1 MQRSK
6 SLALMFIL
14 GAVLVGG
21 VLGFTA
27 DRVFARDEACQRSDK
42 RGSRDRFAAELGLS
56 DEQRA
61 MVDTLLDAKHAQM
74 AEVMAPIR
82 PRLDSISAT
91 TRSQIARILTD
102 DQRPRFER
110 MHEEMKTRNKTRER

>member
-27 DRVFARDEACQRSDK
+27 DRVFARDKACQQSDK
-42 RGSRDRFAAELGLS
+42 WGSRERFAAELGLTS
-56 DEQRA
+56 DQRA
-61 MVDTLLDAKHAQM
+61 TIDTLLDAKHAQM

-82 PRLDSISAT
+82 PRLDSISAA
-91 TRSQIARILTD
+91 TRGQIARILTD
-102 DQRPRFER
+102 EQRPRFER
-110 MHEEMKTRNKTRER
+110 MHEEMKSRNMKREK

>member
-27 DRVFARDEACQRSDK
+27 DRVFARDGSCQAADK
-42 RGSRDRFAAELGLS
+42 RAYRDRFAEELDLTP
-56 DEQRA
+56 EQRA
-61 MVDTLLDAKHAQM
+61 TVDTLLDAKHAQM

-82 PRLDSISAT
+82 PRLDSISAA
-91 TRSQIARILTD
+91 TRAQISRILTEE
-102 DQRPRFER
+102 QRPRFER
-110 MHEEMKTRNKTRER
+110 MHEEMKSRNTKRER

>member
-27 DRVFARDEACQRSDK
+27 DRVFARDGSCPATEK
-42 RGSRDRFAAELGLS
+42 RAYRDRFAAELDLS
-56 DEQRA
+56 AEQRA
-61 MVDTLLDAKHAQM
+61 MVDTLLDQRHAQM

-82 PRLDSISAT
+82 PRLDSISSAT
-91 TRSQIARILTD
+91 RVQIARILTEE
-102 DQRPRFER
+102 QRPRFER
-110 MHEEMKTRNKTRER
+110 MHEEMKSRNTKREK

>member
-27 DRVFARDEACQRSDK
+27 DRVFARDSACRSADK
-42 RGSRDRFAAELGLS
+42 RTYRDRFAAELELT

-61 MVDTLLDAKHAQM
+61 MVDTLLDARHAQM

-82 PRLDSISAT
+82 PRLDSISAA
-91 TRSQIARILTD
+91 TRTQISRILTEE
-102 DQRPRFER
+102 QRPRFER
-110 MHEEMKTRNKTRER
+110 MHEEMKSRNTKREK

>member
-6 SLALMFIL
+6 SLALMFLL

-27 DRVFARDEACQRSDK
+27 DRVFAGGDACPRRDRQAARE
-42 RGSRDRFAAELGLS
+42 RFAAELGLS
-56 DEQRA
+56 AEQRA
-61 MVDTLLDAKHAQM
+61 MVDTLLDAKHKQM

-82 PRLDSISAT
+82 PRLDSISVT
-91 TRSQIARILTD
+91 TRDQIARILTPE
-102 DQRPRFER
+102 QRPRFER
-110 MHEEMKTRNKTRER
+110 MHEEMKSRNKTRER

>member
-6 SLALMFIL
+6 SRALMFIL

-27 DRVFARDEACQRSDK
+27 DRVFARDKACQAGEK
-42 RGSRDRFAAELGLS
+42 RAYRDRFAAELGLT

-61 MVDTLLDAKHAQM
+61 TVDTLLDAKHAQM
-74 AEVMAPIR
+74 AEVMAPVR
-82 PRLDSISAT
+82 PRLDSISAA
-91 TRSQIARILTD
+91 TRAQIARILTPE
-102 DQRPRFER
+102 QRPRFER
-110 MHEEMKTRNKTRER
+110 MHEEMKSRNTTREK